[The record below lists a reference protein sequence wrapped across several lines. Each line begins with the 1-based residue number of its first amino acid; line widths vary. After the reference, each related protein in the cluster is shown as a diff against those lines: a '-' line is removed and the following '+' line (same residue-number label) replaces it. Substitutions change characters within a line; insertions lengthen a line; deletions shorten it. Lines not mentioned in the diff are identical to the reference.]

1 MGAADRFGIPLC
13 ALVGSFAVA
22 LVILGLSKFRQVSP
36 EGIVLAGVA
45 ISSMFTGATTLIQY
59 FADEVQ

>member
-22 LVILGLSKFRQVSP
+22 LVILGLSKFRQGSP

-45 ISSMFTGATTLIQY
+45 ISSMVTGATTLIQY